1 MEPPSSLDPE
11 AIRDEKVKAL
21 KAIRPL
27 DLEGDDTDVVRA
39 RYRAGLV
46 NGDKAI
52 GYLEEEGIPED
63 SITETFAALRRSLDN
78 WRWKG
83 VPFYLRSGKRM
94 ARKVS
99 EVAVLFRRPP
109 AILFSEGDRFNVSPN
124 CLVLRIQPDEGVTL
138 TLNSKTPGIE
148 TRLQPVELSFGY
160 ETTFQSNTPEAYERL
175 ILDAEPLG
183 GLRDEGGQRRGAI
196 ARGVAIGQENGAPLG
211 HFVVKG
217 AAHAAEAEHGGAV
230 GGHVLVSR

>member
-1 MEPPSSLDPE
+1 
-11 AIRDEKVKAL
+11 
-21 KAIRPL
+21 
-27 DLEGDDTDVVRA
+27 
-39 RYRAGLV
+39 
-46 NGDKAI
+46 
-52 GYLEEEGIPED
+52 
-63 SITETFAALRRSLDN
+63 
-78 WRWKG
+78 
-83 VPFYLRSGKRM
+83 M

-175 ILDAEPLG
+175 ILDAMNGDGTLFIRGAETETSWGIFSPVLARWAEDASKG
-183 GLRDEGGQRRGAI
+183 MESYTAGTFGPRAADKLLLRD
-196 ARGVAIGQENGAPLG
+196 G
-211 HFVVKG
+211 HEWRLQAG
-217 AAHAAEAEHGGAV
+217 
-230 GGHVLVSR
+230 